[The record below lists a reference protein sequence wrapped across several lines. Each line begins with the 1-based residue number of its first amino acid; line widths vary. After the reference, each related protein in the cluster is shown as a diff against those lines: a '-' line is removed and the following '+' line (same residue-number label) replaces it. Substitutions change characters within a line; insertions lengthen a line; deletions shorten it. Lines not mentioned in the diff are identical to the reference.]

1 MKHLQMIQKFL
12 KEKRDFDDFPEYG
25 FPFVTISRQTG
36 AGGHLLAH
44 VINTDYLQKN
54 KDTPLFEGWHVF
66 DRELCE
72 LIARDPLLKK
82 DMECLLAEKL
92 KSQFNDYVESLY
104 TGRSEQQ
111 DIYKS
116 MAIVVRMLTLIG
128 KVIIVGCA
136 GANIT
141 ADLRQGIHVRLVATE
156 ANRVARVMK
165 RFKMSKDD
173 ARAHILKQDKDRS
186 KLIKAVF
193 NHDIDNPLL
202 YDMVWNTSR
211 VSLDVVSKAT
221 MDLIRQRATS
231 TSEMPS

>member
-1 MKHLQMIQKFL
+1 MIQKFL

-25 FPFVTISRQTG
+25 FPFVTISRETG

-54 KDTPLFEGWHVF
+54 KDIPLFEGWHVF

-82 DMECLLAEKL
+82 DVECLLAEKF
-92 KSQFNDYVESLY
+92 KSQFNDFVESLY
-104 TGRSEQQ
+104 TGHSEQQ

-136 GANIT
+136 AANIT
-141 ADLRQGIHVRLVATE
+141 SDLRQGIHVRLVATE
-156 ANRVARVMK
+156 ANRIARVMK

-173 ARAHILKQDKDRS
+173 ARAHITKQDKDRR
-186 KLIKAVF
+186 KLIKTAF
-193 NHDIDNPLL
+193 NREIDDPLL
-202 YDMVWNTSR
+202 YDMIWNTSR
-211 VSLDVVSKAT
+211 VSLDVVSEAT
-221 MDLIRQRATS
+221 IALIKLRAS
-231 TSEMPS
+231 TNHNGLS